1 MLRRLRRPQ
10 VADFSPHLRLE
21 RANMHC
27 VVAAFV
33 EWWWVMRWWQWC
45 IFHIVWCITGYGS
58 NGDGDAYYV
67 AHLAIAGWCWKGSLH
82 TLNCSVLGH
91 RLVCST
97 ETRGRQVCWQK
108 QCIVK
113 VKVWRWENGSRELKV
128 SFTTQFQSNPS
139 WREVTMGELLK
150 WIPAKQTSTSK
161 RGNGKHL
168 LGPSW
173 ETISKEELSTSWR
186 PRTRVFW
193 GATVLLFL
201 VETSCNC
208 SLFSAFPLLLT
219 LGCIT
224 GGACREEP
232 RRRWADFSGNYRGRD
247 LWDVV
252 NGAKAPGA
260 ERFKWETSIQ
270 VSPLGIGINQ
280 FVAWP
285 FEVYFLEVKLFR
297 CHLFFKCL
305 WMLLL

>member
-1 MLRRLRRPQ
+1 MWRTSRSL
-10 VADFSPHLRLE
+10 
-21 RANMHC
+21 
-27 VVAAFV
+27 
-33 EWWWVMRWWQWC
+33 
-45 IFHIVWCITGYGS
+45 
-58 NGDGDAYYV
+58 DGVGRDPSIHSTAQ
-67 AHLAIAGWCWKGSLH
+67 
-82 TLNCSVLGH
+82 VLGH

-139 WREVTMGELLK
+139 WSEVTMGELLK

-208 SLFSAFPLLLT
+208 SLFSAFPLFSWKPAATVLCSLHSH
-219 LGCIT
+219 CSS
-224 GGACREEP
+224 
-232 RRRWADFSGNYRGRD
+232 RWA
-247 LWDVV
+247 
-252 NGAKAPGA
+252 A
-260 ERFKWETSIQ
+260 
-270 VSPLGIGINQ
+270 
-280 FVAWP
+280 
-285 FEVYFLEVKLFR
+285 
-297 CHLFFKCL
+297 
-305 WMLLL
+305 